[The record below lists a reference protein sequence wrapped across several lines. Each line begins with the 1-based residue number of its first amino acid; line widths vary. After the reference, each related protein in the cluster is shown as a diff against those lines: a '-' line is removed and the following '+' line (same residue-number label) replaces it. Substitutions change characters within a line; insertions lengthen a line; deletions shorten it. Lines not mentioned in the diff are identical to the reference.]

1 MKRSDES
8 KNNYYQEWSE
18 IINNLKFFQ
27 CIIIWVPFNEA
38 WGQFDTEKVV
48 EFTNK
53 QDPTRLINSA
63 SGGNHRNCGNF
74 LDLHNYPEP
83 SQYLK
88 VENLI
93 NILGEFG
100 GLGLDIKGHTWK
112 DDNWGYKTFKT
123 KEEVTE
129 KYEEYINLIINSFK
143 GFSAAIYTQTTD
155 VETEI
160 NGLITYDRAEIKV
173 DKGRIKAAN
182 EKIIN
187 SLK

>member
-1 MKRSDES
+1 MICTD
-8 KNNYYQEWSE
+8 Q
-18 IINNLKFFQ
+18 
-27 CIIIWVPFNEA
+27 
-38 WGQFDTEKVV
+38 
-48 EFTNK
+48 
-53 QDPTRLINSA
+53 
-63 SGGNHRNCGNF
+63 
-74 LDLHNYPEP
+74 
-83 SQYLK
+83 
-88 VENLI
+88 
-93 NILGEFG
+93 IL
-100 GLGLDIKGHTWK
+100 
-112 DDNWGYKTFKT
+112 

-173 DKGRIKAAN
+173 DKGRIKTAN

>member
-1 MKRSDES
+1 M
-8 KNNYYQEWSE
+8 
-18 IINNLKFFQ
+18 
-27 CIIIWVPFNEA
+27 
-38 WGQFDTEKVV
+38 
-48 EFTNK
+48 
-53 QDPTRLINSA
+53 
-63 SGGNHRNCGNF
+63 
-74 LDLHNYPEP
+74 
-83 SQYLK
+83 
-88 VENLI
+88 
-93 NILGEFG
+93 
-100 GLGLDIKGHTWK
+100 DIKGHTWK

-160 NGLITYDRAEIKV
+160 NGLITYDRSEIKV

>member
-1 MKRSDES
+1 MKHGG
-8 KNNYYQEWSE
+8 
-18 IINNLKFFQ
+18 NL
-27 CIIIWVPFNEA
+27 
-38 WGQFDTEKVV
+38 TL
-48 EFTNK
+48 NK

-160 NGLITYDRAEIKV
+160 NGLITYDREEIKV